1 MNLTRL
7 EMETIITFNAEE
19 QTACCFTAD
28 KTMMRKIYKLIDGGN
43 DIKILREGEDY
54 LEVEVPKKWVKI
66 RPPRKMSEEAKVA
79 AGERMRSYWE
89 EKNGGVEV

>member
-7 EMETIITFNAEE
+7 EMETVITFNAEE
-19 QTACCFTAD
+19 QTANCYTAD
-28 KTMMRKIYKLIDGGN
+28 KTMMRKIRKLIDAGN
-43 DIKILREGEDY
+43 NIKIIREAEDY
-54 LEVEVPKKWVKI
+54 MEVEVPKKWVKI